1 MKMKIMVCGSIGFGG
16 IEKIIEFYGWLEN
29 QGFEIINHIEAKNMD
44 YSDIQD
50 FRDEPTLSKDIV
62 EHDLSYI
69 DKVDV
74 LVVLVDIPSF
84 GTAIEA
90 YVAKEKGKTV
100 ILYAPEP
107 LPTPWPLYFSDYH
120 VKSKQDLS
128 DILQKIKY

>member
-16 IEKIIEFYGWLEN
+16 IEKIRKLYDLLQN

-44 YSDIQD
+44 YSDVQD
-50 FRDEPTLSKDIV
+50 FRDEPLLSKEIV

-74 LVVLVDIPSF
+74 LVVLVGTPSF

-90 YVAKEKGKTV
+90 FVAKDKGKKV
-100 ILYAPEP
+100 ILFAPDP
-107 LPTPWPLYFSDYH
+107 LPTPWPLYFSDHH
-120 VKSKQDLS
+120 VKSEKELS
-128 DILQKIKY
+128 IILQKMKE